1 MLPNLRSR
9 YPRNTLNI
17 DVYKDRAVV
26 FDRGRSDGSDGDTA
40 AYCPTIAKTL
50 NIQEK
55 HTYFKTRQKQSGT
68 EQYEKLGET
77 MDFFE
82 VNEGDARYWVNL
94 NDYLDSGLF
103 LDHRSLRK
111 RVFQMSEGKKVLN
124 LLLIQGH
131 FQCAPLVGAPL
142 IWTVDMSNTYLRWA
156 RRNFTLNKIFAG
168 PHKF

>member
-1 MLPNLRSR
+1 MTSIDDKQKMLSNRLRKNKKKLKGWCKTHGVECYR
-9 YPRNTLNI
+9 IYDRDIPEIPLII

-103 LDHRSLRK
+103 LDHRSPSQTC
-111 RVFQMSEGKKVLN
+111 F
-124 LLLIQGH
+124 
-131 FQCAPLVGAPL
+131 
-142 IWTVDMSNTYLRWA
+142 SNE
-156 RRNFTLNKIFAG
+156 
-168 PHKF
+168 